1 MTWRDLFQTA
11 LSNLGRHKVR
21 TALSSVG
28 VAVGILTMVTMLSL
42 GVGVQREMI
51 RNFRSIGL
59 ETLTLRPEFEE
70 RSLFNQFGEP
80 RRIKLLTPALA
91 DELRAH
97 PQVTE
102 VIPRIYLPGSMNIS
116 VRFDDHEVRIWVWDA
131 DDENPNEIFS
141 PPAEA
146 VAGRKLGAD
155 EPGHITL
162 STDLLEE
169 MDIDDY
175 QALIG
180 QEVELVLHAPRGERV
195 AFPFT
200 VVGVLNDRRGV
211 RLGFD
216 DQLALKSWWYNDPN
230 LLETQGYDALT
241 VRTTSLSAATRL
253 LDDLEKQGFEVR
265 SIKTTLDMANRGIL
279 IMQAMLG
286 SVGLVALL
294 VASLGIANTMIMAV
308 YERTKEIGI
317 LKAVGA
323 APHQIR
329 GLFIV
334 EAALIGLGGGVAGTV
349 GGWLLGLG
357 LNRLIVAIMTW
368 QEITIPQNI
377 QFFALSWW
385 LVVLALAFATVVG
398 LLAGLYPAARAARL
412 DPLEALRQE

>member
-1 MTWRDLFQTA
+1 MTWRDLLKTA

-21 TALSSVG
+21 TTLSSVG
-28 VAVGILTMVTMLSL
+28 VTVGILTMVTMLSL

-51 RNFRSIGL
+51 SNFQSIGL
-59 ETLTLRPEFEE
+59 ETLTLRPEVEE

-80 RRIKLLTPALA
+80 RRTKLLTPTLA
-91 DELRAH
+91 DELRARS
-97 PQVTE
+97 E
-102 VIPRIYLPGSMNIS
+102 VIKVTPRIYLPRTMSITLRM
-116 VRFDDHEVRIWVWDA
+116 DDHEVRIWVWDI
-131 DDENPNEIFS
+131 DEENPTEPFA

-146 VAGRKLGAD
+146 VAGRKMESD
-155 EPGHITL
+155 EAGHITL

-169 MDIDDY
+169 MDIDDD

-180 QEVELVLHAPRGERV
+180 QEVELVLHAPRGDTV

-211 RLGFD
+211 RLGFS
-216 DQLALKSWWYNDPN
+216 DQLAIKSWWYNDPK

-253 LDDLEKQGFEVR
+253 LDDLEEQGFEV
-265 SIKTTLDMANRGIL
+265 SSMKMMLDMANRGIL

-323 APHQIR
+323 APRQIR

-334 EAALIGLGGGVAGTV
+334 EAALIGLIGGVTGTV

-357 LNRLIVAIMTW
+357 LNRLIVAIMAW

-377 QFFALSWW
+377 HFFALSWW
-385 LVVLALAFATVVG
+385 LVALALAFATVVG

-412 DPLEALRQE
+412 DPLEALRHE

>member
-1 MTWRDLFQTA
+1 MTWRDMFKTA

-21 TALSSVG
+21 TALSSTG
-28 VAVGILTMVTMLSL
+28 VTVGILTMVTMLSL

-51 RNFRSIGL
+51 RNFQSIGL
-59 ETLTLRPEFEE
+59 ETLTLRPEVEE

-91 DELRAH
+91 DQLQARLEVVE
-97 PQVTE
+97 VT
-102 VIPRIYLPGSMNIS
+102 PRIYLPRTMSIS
-116 VRFDDHEVRIWVWDA
+116 LRIEDHEARIWIWDT
-131 DDENPNEIFS
+131 DEESPTEPFV

-146 VAGRKLGAD
+146 VAGRKIESD

-162 STDLLEE
+162 STSLLEE
-169 MDIDDY
+169 MDIDDH

-180 QEVELVLHAPRGERV
+180 QEVELVLHAPRGDT
-195 AFPFT
+195 ATFPLT

-211 RLGFD
+211 RLGFS
-216 DQLALKSWWYNDPN
+216 DQLAIKSWWYSDPD

-241 VRTTSLSAATRL
+241 VRTTSLSAATRV
-253 LDDLEKQGFEVR
+253 LDDLEEQGFEVR
-265 SIKTTLDMANRGIL
+265 SMKMTLDMANRGIL
-279 IMQAMLG
+279 ILQAMLG

-323 APHQIR
+323 APRQIR
-329 GLFIV
+329 GLFII
-334 EAALIGLGGGVAGTV
+334 EAALIGLIGGVTGTV

-357 LNRLIVAIMTW
+357 LNRLIVAIMAW

-377 QFFALSWW
+377 HFFALSWW
-385 LVVLALAFATVVG
+385 LVVSALAFATVVG

-412 DPLEALRQE
+412 DPLEALRYE

>member
-1 MTWRDLFQTA
+1 MTWRDLFKTA

-28 VAVGILTMVTMLSL
+28 VTVGILTMVTMLSL

-51 RNFRSIGL
+51 RNFQSIGL
-59 ETLTLRPEFEE
+59 ETLTLRPKFEE

-80 RRIKLLTPALA
+80 RRLKLLTPALA
-91 DELRAH
+91 DELRARS
-97 PQVTE
+97 E
-102 VIPRIYLPGSMNIS
+102 VVKVVPRISLPSSMRIS
-116 VRFDDHEVRIWVWDA
+116 LRIDDQEVGIWVWDA
-131 DDENPNEIFS
+131 DDESPADPFS
-141 PPAEA
+141 SSPEV
-146 VAGRKLGAD
+146 VAGRKMDSD

-162 STDLLEE
+162 STSLLEE

-175 QALIG
+175 EALIE
-180 QEVELVLHAPRGERV
+180 QEVELVLHAPRGDTA
-195 AFPFT
+195 AFPLT
-200 VVGVLNDRRGV
+200 VVGVLDGRRGV
-211 RLGFD
+211 RLGFS
-216 DQLALKSWWYNDPN
+216 DQLALKSWWYSDPD

-253 LDDLEKQGFEVR
+253 LDDLEEQGFEVR
-265 SIKTTLDMANRGIL
+265 SMKMTLDMANRGIL

-323 APHQIR
+323 APRQIR
-329 GLFIV
+329 GLFII
-334 EAALIGLGGGVAGTV
+334 EAALIGLIGGVTGTV

-357 LNRLIVAIMTW
+357 LNRLIVAIMAW

-377 QFFALSWW
+377 HFFAVSWW
-385 LVVLALAFATVVG
+385 LVALALVFATVVG

-412 DPLEALRQE
+412 DPLEALRYE

>member
-1 MTWRDLFQTA
+1 MTWRDLFKTA

-28 VAVGILTMVTMLSL
+28 VTVGILTMVTMLSL

-51 RNFRSIGL
+51 RNFQSIGL
-59 ETLTLRPEFEE
+59 ETLTLRPQFEE

-80 RRIKLLTPALA
+80 PRTKLLTPALA
-91 DELRAH
+91 DELRTR
-97 PQVTE
+97 PEVIE
-102 VIPRIYLPGSMNIS
+102 VIPRISLPSSMRIS
-116 VRFDDHEVRIWVWDA
+116 LRIDDQEANIWVWDA
-131 DDENPNEIFS
+131 DDESPADPFSS
-141 PPAEA
+141 PPEA
-146 VAGRKLGAD
+146 VAGRKLDSD

-162 STDLLEE
+162 STSLLEQ

-175 QALIG
+175 QTLIG
-180 QEVELVLHAPRGERV
+180 KEVELVLHAPRGDT
-195 AFPFT
+195 ATFPLT
-200 VVGVLNDRRGV
+200 VVGVLDDRRGV
-211 RLGFD
+211 RLGLS
-216 DQLALKSWWYNDPN
+216 DQLDLKSWWYSDPE

-253 LDDLEKQGFEVR
+253 LDDLEEQGFEVR
-265 SIKTTLDMANRGIL
+265 SMKMTLDMANRGIL
-279 IMQAMLG
+279 IMQTMLG

-323 APHQIR
+323 APRQIR
-329 GLFIV
+329 GLFII
-334 EAALIGLGGGVAGTV
+334 EASLIGLIGGVTGTV

-357 LNRLIVAIMTW
+357 LNRLIVAIMAW

-377 QFFALSWW
+377 HFFAVSWW
-385 LVVLALAFATVVG
+385 LVALALVFATVVG

-412 DPLEALRQE
+412 DPLEALRYE

>member
-1 MTWRDLFQTA
+1 MTWRDLFKTA
-11 LSNLGRHKVR
+11 LSNLGRHRVR

-28 VAVGILTMVTMLSL
+28 VTVGILTMVTMLSL
-42 GVGVQREMI
+42 GIGVQREMI
-51 RNFRSIGL
+51 RNFQSIGL
-59 ETLTLRPEFEE
+59 ETLTLRPKFEE

-80 RRIKLLTPALA
+80 PRTKLLTPALA
-91 DELRAH
+91 DELRTRSEV
-97 PQVTE
+97 VT
-102 VIPRIYLPGSMNIS
+102 VVPRISLPGSMRIS
-116 VRFDDHEVRIWVWDA
+116 LRIDDQEVNIWVWDA
-131 DDENPNEIFS
+131 DDESPADPFSS
-141 PPAEA
+141 PPEV
-146 VAGRKLGAD
+146 VAGRKMDSD

-162 STDLLEE
+162 STSLLEQ

-175 QALIG
+175 QALIEK
-180 QEVELVLHAPRGERV
+180 EVELVLHAPRGDTA
-195 AFPFT
+195 AFPLT
-200 VVGVLNDRRGV
+200 VVGVLDDRRGV
-211 RLGFD
+211 RLGFS
-216 DQLALKSWWYNDPN
+216 DQLALKSWWYSDPE

-253 LDDLEKQGFEVR
+253 LDDLEEQGFEVR
-265 SIKTTLDMANRGIL
+265 SMKMTLDMANRGIL

-323 APHQIR
+323 APRQIR
-329 GLFIV
+329 GLFII
-334 EAALIGLGGGVAGTV
+334 EASLIGLIGGVTGTV

-357 LNRLIVAIMTW
+357 LNRLIVAIMAW

-377 QFFALSWW
+377 HFFAVSWW
-385 LVVLALAFATVVG
+385 LVALALVFATVVG

-412 DPLEALRQE
+412 DPLEALRYE

>member
-1 MTWRDLFQTA
+1 MTWRDLLKTA
-11 LSNLGRHKVR
+11 FSNLARHKVR
-21 TALSSVG
+21 TVLSSVG
-28 VAVGILTMVTMLSL
+28 VTVGILTMVTMLSL
-42 GVGVQREMI
+42 GVGVQNEMI
-51 RNFRSIGL
+51 RNFQSLGL
-59 ETLTLRPEFEE
+59 ETLTLQPQFEE

-91 DELRAH
+91 DELRAR
-97 PQVTE
+97 PDVIKVT
-102 VIPRIYLPGSMNIS
+102 PRIYLPNSMAMSLRI
-116 VRFDDHEVRIWVWDA
+116 DDHEAQVWIRDT
-131 DDENPNEIFS
+131 DDESPSEIFS
-141 PPAEA
+141 SPVEA
-146 VAGRKLGAD
+146 VAGRKMESD

-169 MDIDDY
+169 MGIDDY

-180 QEVELVLHAPRGERV
+180 QQVELVLRAPRGDTI

-200 VVGVLNDRRGV
+200 VVGVLKEWRGI
-211 RLGFD
+211 RLGFN
-216 DQLALKSWWYNDPN
+216 DQVALKSWWYNDPK

-253 LDDLEKQGFEVR
+253 LDDLEEQGFEVR
-265 SIKTTLDMANRGIL
+265 STKMMLDMANRGIL

-323 APHQIR
+323 APRQIR
-329 GLFIV
+329 GLFII
-334 EAALIGLGGGVAGTV
+334 EAALIGLIGGVTGTV

-357 LNRLIVAIMTW
+357 LNRLIVAIMAW

-377 QFFALSWW
+377 HFFALSWW
-385 LVVLALAFATVVG
+385 LVALALAFATVIG

-412 DPLEALRQE
+412 DPLEALRHE

>member
-1 MTWRDLFQTA
+1 MTWRDLFKTA

-21 TALSSVG
+21 TVLSSVG

-51 RNFRSIGL
+51 RNFQSIGL
-59 ETLTLRPEFEE
+59 ETLTLRPKFEE

-80 RRIKLLTPALA
+80 RRTKLLTPTLA
-91 DELRAH
+91 DELRAR
-97 PQVTE
+97 PEVVKVT
-102 VIPRIYLPGSMNIS
+102 PRIYLPNSMRIS
-116 VRFDDHEVRIWVWDA
+116 LRIDGHEVSIWVWDT
-131 DDENPNEIFS
+131 DDEGPTEPFS
-141 PPAEA
+141 SPVEA
-146 VAGRKLGAD
+146 VAGRTIESD
-155 EPGHITL
+155 DPGHITL

-180 QEVELVLHAPRGERV
+180 QEVELVLRAPRGDTV

-200 VVGVLNDRRGV
+200 VVGVLNGRRGV
-211 RLGFD
+211 RLGFS
-216 DQLALKSWWYNDPN
+216 DQLALKSWWYNDPK

-253 LDDLEKQGFEVR
+253 LGDLEEQGFEVR
-265 SIKTTLDMANRGIL
+265 STKMMLDMANRGIL

-308 YERTKEIGI
+308 YERTKEIGV

-323 APHQIR
+323 APRQIR
-329 GLFIV
+329 GLFII
-334 EAALIGLGGGVAGTV
+334 EAALIGLIGGVAGTV

-357 LNRLIVAIMTW
+357 LNRLIVVIMAW
-368 QEITIPQNI
+368 QELTIPQNI
-377 QFFALSWW
+377 HFFALSWW
-385 LVVLALAFATVVG
+385 LVALALAFATVVG

-412 DPLEALRQE
+412 DPLEALRHE

>member
-1 MTWRDLFQTA
+1 MTWRDLFKTA
-11 LSNLGRHKVR
+11 LSNLGRHTVR

-28 VAVGILTMVTMLSL
+28 VMVGILTMVTMLSL

-51 RNFRSIGL
+51 SNFQSLGL
-59 ETLTLRPEFEE
+59 ETLTLRPQYEE

-80 RRIKLLTPALA
+80 RRTKLLTSTLA

-97 PQVTE
+97 PE
-102 VIPRIYLPGSMNIS
+102 VIKVMPRIYLPGTMSIS
-116 VRFDDHEVRIWVWDA
+116 LRMDDHEVRIWVWDT
-131 DDENPNEIFS
+131 DDENPTEPFAS
-141 PPAEA
+141 PAEA
-146 VAGRKLGAD
+146 VAGRKIESD
-155 EPGHITL
+155 ESGHITL
-162 STDLLEE
+162 STSLLKE
-169 MDIDDY
+169 MDIDDD

-180 QEVELVLHAPRGERV
+180 QEVELVLHAPRGETV

-200 VVGVLNDRRGV
+200 VVGAFNGRRGV
-211 RLGFD
+211 RLGFS
-216 DQLALKSWWYNDPN
+216 DQLALKSWWYNDPK

-253 LDDLEKQGFEVR
+253 LDDLEAQGFEVR
-265 SIKTTLDMANRGIL
+265 SMKMMLDMANRGIL

-323 APHQIR
+323 APRQIR
-329 GLFIV
+329 GLFII
-334 EAALIGLGGGVAGTV
+334 EAALIGLIGGVAGTV

-357 LNRLIVAIMTW
+357 LNWLIVAIMAW

-377 QFFALSWW
+377 RFFALSWW
-385 LVVLALAFATVVG
+385 LVALALAFATVVG

-412 DPLEALRQE
+412 DPLEALRHE

>member
-1 MTWRDLFQTA
+1 MTWRDLFKTA

-28 VAVGILTMVTMLSL
+28 VTVGILTMVTMLSL

-51 RNFRSIGL
+51 RNFQSIGL
-59 ETLTLRPEFEE
+59 ETLTLRPKFEE

-80 RRIKLLTPALA
+80 PRTKLLTPALA
-91 DELRAH
+91 DELRTR
-97 PQVTE
+97 PEVVE
-102 VIPRIYLPGSMNIS
+102 VIPRISLPSSMRIS
-116 VRFDDHEVRIWVWDA
+116 LRIDDQEANIWVWDA
-131 DDENPNEIFS
+131 DDESPADPFSS
-141 PPAEA
+141 PPEV
-146 VAGRKLGAD
+146 VAGRKMD
-155 EPGHITL
+155 SDKPGHITL
-162 STDLLEE
+162 STSLLEQ

-180 QEVELVLHAPRGERV
+180 KEVELVLHAPRGDT
-195 AFPFT
+195 ATFPLT
-200 VVGVLNDRRGV
+200 VVGVLDDRRGV
-211 RLGFD
+211 RLGFS
-216 DQLALKSWWYNDPN
+216 DQLALKSWWYSDPE

-253 LDDLEKQGFEVR
+253 LDDLEEQGFEVR
-265 SIKTTLDMANRGIL
+265 SMKMTLDMANRGIL
-279 IMQAMLG
+279 IMQTMLG

-323 APHQIR
+323 APRQIR
-329 GLFIV
+329 GLFII
-334 EAALIGLGGGVAGTV
+334 EASLIGLIGGVTGTV

-357 LNRLIVAIMTW
+357 LNRLIVAIMAW

-377 QFFALSWW
+377 HFFAVSWW
-385 LVVLALAFATVVG
+385 LVALALVFATVVG

-412 DPLEALRQE
+412 DPLEALRYE

>member
-1 MTWRDLFQTA
+1 MTWRDFFKTA
-11 LSNLGRHKVR
+11 FSNLGRHKVR

-28 VAVGILTMVTMLSL
+28 VMVGILTMVTMLSL

-51 RNFRSIGL
+51 RNFQSIGL
-59 ETLTLRPEFEE
+59 ETLTLQPKFEE

-80 RRIKLLTPALA
+80 RRTKLLTPALA
-91 DELRAH
+91 DELRAR
-97 PQVTE
+97 PEVIE
-102 VIPRIYLPGSMNIS
+102 VIPRIYLPRTMSIS
-116 VRFDDHEVRIWVWDA
+116 LRIDGHEARIWVWDT
-131 DDENPNEIFS
+131 DDESPDELFS
-141 PPAEA
+141 PPPEA
-146 VAGRKLGAD
+146 VAGRKIESD
-155 EPGHITL
+155 ESGHITL
-162 STDLLEE
+162 STSLLEE
-169 MDIDDY
+169 MEVDDY

-180 QEVELVLHAPRGERV
+180 QEVELVLHAPRGDT
-195 AFPFT
+195 ATFPLT
-200 VVGVLNDRRGV
+200 VVGVLNGRRGV
-211 RLGFD
+211 RLGFS
-216 DQLALKSWWYNDPN
+216 DQSALKSWWYNDPD

-241 VRTTSLSAATRL
+241 VRTTSLSAATWL
-253 LDDLEKQGFEVR
+253 LDDLEEQGFEVR
-265 SIKTTLDMANRGIL
+265 SMKMTLDMANRGIL

-323 APHQIR
+323 APRQIR
-329 GLFIV
+329 GLFII
-334 EAALIGLGGGVAGTV
+334 EAALIGVIGGVAGTV

-357 LNRLIVAIMTW
+357 LNRLIVAIMAW

-377 QFFALSWW
+377 HFFALSWW

-412 DPLEALRQE
+412 DPLEALRHE

>member
-1 MTWRDLFQTA
+1 MTWQDLLKTA
-11 LSNLGRHKVR
+11 LSNLDRHKVR

-51 RNFRSIGL
+51 RNFQSIGL

-80 RRIKLLTPALA
+80 RRTKLLTPILA
-91 DELRAH
+91 DELRAR
-97 PQVTE
+97 PEVVKVT
-102 VIPRIYLPGSMNIS
+102 PRISLPNSMRIS
-116 VRFDDHEVRIWVWDA
+116 LRIDDHEVRIWVWDA
-131 DDENPNEIFS
+131 DDEGPVEPFS
-141 PPAEA
+141 SSAEA
-146 VAGRKLGAD
+146 VAGRQMESD

-162 STDLLEE
+162 STSLLEE
-169 MDIDDY
+169 MDIDDC

-180 QEVELVLHAPRGERV
+180 REVELVLRAPRGETV

-200 VVGVLNDRRGV
+200 VVGVLNGRRGV
-211 RLGFD
+211 RLGFS
-216 DQLALKSWWYNDPN
+216 DQLALKSWWYNDPK

-253 LDDLEKQGFEVR
+253 LDDLEAQGFEVR
-265 SIKTTLDMANRGIL
+265 SMKMTLDMANRGIL

-294 VASLGIANTMIMAV
+294 VACLGIANTMIMAV

-323 APHQIR
+323 APRQIR
-329 GLFIV
+329 GLFII
-334 EAALIGLGGGVAGTV
+334 EAALIGLIGGVAGTV

-357 LNRLIVAIMTW
+357 LNRLIVAIMAW

-377 QFFALSWW
+377 HFFAVSWW
-385 LVVLALAFATVVG
+385 LVFLALAFATVVG

-412 DPLEALRQE
+412 DPLEALRYE